1 MQSTFVKAGLAL
13 AAGALVLGV
22 GTALAA
28 PAPYPTVVATAIVP
42 PSHTTVIHF
51 QTATVTIP
59 PGTFS
64 SPVIFQVLEGPTQ
77 NFSAPVSGQH
87 VIFDFMF
94 QVTTL
99 SHTPVAPTFGKVL
112 FSLNDPAVT
121 PDSQYYNYSLSVDQ
135 YTLNPATLMIHGA
148 HLTHEIATDK
158 VGWVITSP
166 DMMTTP

>member
-1 MQSTFVKAGLAL
+1 MQSVFVKAATAL
-13 AAGALVLGV
+13 AAGGLVLGA

-28 PAPYPTVVATAIVP
+28 SAPYPTVVASQMVS

-59 PGTFS
+59 TGTFS
-64 SPVIFQVLEGPTQ
+64 TPVIFSVMEGPTA
-77 NFSAPVSGQH
+77 NFVAPAGQQ

-94 QVTTL
+94 NVTTP
-99 SHTPVAPTFGKVL
+99 SGGAGPTTFGKVL

-121 PDSQYYNYSLSVDQ
+121 SASQYYNYVPSTGASA
-135 YTLNPATLMIHGA
+135 LNSTTLMINGS

-158 VGWVITSP
+158 VGWFITSP
-166 DMMTTP
+166 TMMNP